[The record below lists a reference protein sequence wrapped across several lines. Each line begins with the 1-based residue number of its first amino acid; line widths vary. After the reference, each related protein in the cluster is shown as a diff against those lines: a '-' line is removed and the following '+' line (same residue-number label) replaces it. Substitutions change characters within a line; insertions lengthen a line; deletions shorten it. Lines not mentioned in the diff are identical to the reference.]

1 MAPYASSMHALQIF
15 ANGRDMKKTPSKRP
29 KVSANTARVRAGR
42 RNSAPAGDD
51 LREHYD
57 FDYSRSRPNR
67 FAAQVADA
75 AVAVV
80 LDPDVAAVF
89 RSSEAVNKFL
99 RSAISAMPKQ
109 EGSKK
114 RRAS

>member
-1 MAPYASSMHALQIF
+1 MHASQIF
-15 ANGRDMKKTPSKRP
+15 SNARDMKKTSSKRP
-29 KVSANTARVRAGR
+29 NVSANTARV
-42 RNSAPAGDD
+42 SAAQRKSVPAGDG
-51 LREHYD
+51 LRDHYD
-57 FDYSRSRPNR
+57 FDYSSSRPNR
-67 FAAQVADA
+67 FAARGAED

-89 RSSEAVNKFL
+89 RSSDAVNTFL

>member
-1 MAPYASSMHALQIF
+1 MHASQII
-15 ANGRDMKKTPSKRP
+15 ANVRDMKKPPTKRR
-29 KVSANTARVRAGR
+29 KISANTARVSAGR
-42 RNSAPAGDD
+42 RNSAPAADD

-57 FDYSRSRPNR
+57 FDYSSSRPNR
-67 FAAQVADA
+67 FAAQLADD

-89 RSSEAVNKFL
+89 RSSEAVNTFL

>member
-1 MAPYASSMHALQIF
+1 
-15 ANGRDMKKTPSKRP
+15 MKKTVGKRP
-29 KVSANTARVRAGR
+29 KVSANTARVPAGR
-42 RNSAPAGDD
+42 RNSAPADD
-51 LREHYD
+51 KLREHYD

-67 FAAQVADA
+67 FATQMAGD

-109 EGSKK
+109 EGSRKH
-114 RRAS
+114 RAS

>member
-1 MAPYASSMHALQIF
+1 
-15 ANGRDMKKTPSKRP
+15 MKKTPSKRP
-29 KVSANTARVRAGR
+29 KISASTARVAAGQRKAVRAGD
-42 RNSAPAGDD
+42 G

-57 FDYSRSRPNR
+57 FDYSTSRPNR
-67 FAAQVADA
+67 FATQVADD

-89 RSSEAVNKFL
+89 RSSEAVNTFL

-114 RRAS
+114 RRVS

>member
-1 MAPYASSMHALQIF
+1 MRASQII
-15 ANGRDMKKTPSKRP
+15 ANARDMKKTPSKRP
-29 KVSANTARVRAGR
+29 KTSANTARVSAAR
-42 RNSAPAGDD
+42 RSSAPSADD

-57 FDYSRSRPNR
+57 FDYSSSRPNR
-67 FAAQVADA
+67 FAAKVADD

-89 RSSEAVNKFL
+89 RSSEAVNTFL

-109 EGSKK
+109 ESSKK